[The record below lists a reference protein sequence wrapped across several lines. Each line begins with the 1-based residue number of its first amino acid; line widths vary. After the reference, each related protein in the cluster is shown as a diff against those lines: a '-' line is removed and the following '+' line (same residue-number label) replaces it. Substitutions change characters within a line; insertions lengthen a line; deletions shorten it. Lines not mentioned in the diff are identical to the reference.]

1 MIEDLVGV
9 VLGALNPRAR
19 PSLTGLWL
27 HLAAGLLCLLGGLY
41 LSFAIFLA
49 LEERLGPPLA
59 GALTGAFFLLLAG
72 LALLWALILSRRP
85 AKSESAAVA
94 EALVRVGDM
103 IGHKIEAPHASLA
116 ITAVLAGVVTGFSP
130 SARGFLLNL
139 VEQLFKGS
147 KGGPK

>member
-1 MIEDLVGV
+1 MIEDLVAV
-9 VLGALNPRAR
+9 ALGALGPRAR

-27 HLAAGLLCLLGGLY
+27 HLAAGLLSLLGGLY
-41 LSFAIFLA
+41 LSYALFLA
-49 LEERLGPPLA
+49 LEEQLGPPLA

-72 LALLWALILSRRP
+72 LALVWALILSRRP
-85 AKSESAAVA
+85 PKSENVAVA

-116 ITAVLAGVVTGFSP
+116 ITAVLAGVVAGISP

-147 KGGPK
+147 KGEPK